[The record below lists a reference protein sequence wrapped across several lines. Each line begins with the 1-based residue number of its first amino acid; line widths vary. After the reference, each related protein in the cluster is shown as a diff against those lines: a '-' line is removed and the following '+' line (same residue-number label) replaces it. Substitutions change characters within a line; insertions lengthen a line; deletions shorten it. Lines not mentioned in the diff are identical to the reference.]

1 MRRARAVAALSLLLA
16 SLIIEPARATP
27 PLVVDTIVAIV
38 DREIILASELEARA
52 IPYKMQLADPK
63 PTPAAERAVYR
74 EVLDRMIDDAL
85 IQKIA
90 DDKRISVETAE
101 VDAGIQSVAQHNQMT
116 KEQIFEAAKALG
128 MSEAAY
134 RADVRRQIFEG
145 KVFSLHRA
153 STASARTTLPPD
165 DAARAKQLEA
175 ERVAWLKTLRAA
187 AHVEIRFKS

>member
-1 MRRARAVAALSLLLA
+1 
-16 SLIIEPARATP
+16 
-27 PLVVDTIVAIV
+27 
-38 DREIILASELEARA
+38 
-52 IPYKMQLADPK
+52 
-63 PTPAAERAVYR
+63 
-74 EVLDRMIDDAL
+74 MIDDAL

-153 STASARTTLPPD
+153 PASARTTLPPD

>member
-16 SLIIEPARATP
+16 SLILEPARATP

-52 IPYKMQLADPK
+52 IPYKMQLADPM
-63 PTPAAERAVYR
+63 PTAAAERAVYR

-90 DDKRISVETAE
+90 DDKRISVEAAE

-153 STASARTTLPPD
+153 SASARTTLPPD

>member
-16 SLIIEPARATP
+16 SLILEPARATP

-63 PTPAAERAVYR
+63 PTAAAERAVYR

-153 STASARTTLPPD
+153 SASARTTLPPD